1 MGVMIT
7 RDEREFL
14 NAGAVLV
21 CLTPLPSSSS
31 SPSLGGMTT
40 TVALEVFV
48 GPAVHAHGRGEV
60 SVHESE
66 FTTGL
71 IIPAHVHDQ
80 PVVSLLLSGV
90 AAEAI
95 DRHKRDL
102 GAQDL
107 LFTPAFEQHAYTFR
121 QAGRWLNM
129 QYSPAWL
136 ARVTDRRPDLPTSSK
151 LIRSQSAIAWANR
164 VRAEVRQPDSVSSL
178 AIDGAMIL
186 MIAEMARERI
196 DEDSTRP
203 RWLRTVE
210 EAIECRIAEPPSIE
224 ALAAL
229 VGVHPSHLLRVF
241 RRYNRST
248 IANFVRRRRI
258 ELARIQVALG
268 QIPLSVIA
276 LEAGFA
282 DQSHFTRIF
291 RQTFG
296 ETPGQYA
303 RSLRSK

>member
-1 MGVMIT
+1 
-7 RDEREFL
+7 
-14 NAGAVLV
+14 
-21 CLTPLPSSSS
+21 
-31 SPSLGGMTT
+31 MTT

-60 SVHESE
+60 TVHESE
-66 FTTGL
+66 FTTAL
-71 IIPAHVHDQ
+71 VIPAHVHDQ

-90 AAEAI
+90 AAEVI
-95 DRHKRDL
+95 DGHKRDL

-136 ARVTDRRPDLPTSSK
+136 ARVTDRRPELPTSSR
-151 LIRSQSAIAWANR
+151 LIRNQSAIAWANR
-164 VRAEVRQPDSVSSL
+164 VLTEVRQPDSISSM

-186 MIAEMARERI
+186 MIAEMSRARI
-196 DEDSTRP
+196 DEGGTRP

-210 EAIECRIAEPPSIE
+210 EAIEEHISEPPSTE

-229 VGVHPSHLLRVF
+229 AGVHPSHLLRVF
-241 RRYNRST
+241 RKYNRAT
-248 IANFVRRRRI
+248 IANFVRRKRI
-258 ELARIQVALG
+258 ELARMQVALG

-282 DQSHFTRIF
+282 DQSHFTRVF
-291 RQTFG
+291 KQTFG

-303 RSLRSK
+303 RALKAK